1 MAALM
6 PIGDIPTISLLYKLK
21 RPVPNAHPLKS
32 PSRLLND
39 TVAMVR
45 HDITKLQG
53 VDCIV
58 NAAKRS
64 LLGGGGVDYAIHK
77 AAGPDL
83 LKECRT
89 LNGCDTGD
97 AKITNA
103 YNLPNKRIIHTVGPI
118 YSDAMQRGKDEP
130 ERLLRSCYRRCLEV
144 AVENEMKSIAF
155 NAISTGIY
163 GYPSRDAAKAALD
176 ETRKFL
182 EADKNTGL
190 LERVI
195 FCNFELKDVEAYE
208 QLMPLFF
215 PPAEHAQGA
224 DSEADATTN
233 VEKADTMSKDAEAN
247 NEAAH
252 NVTPSSPSVLAISLP
267 DPPTKE
273 PTFEGQPES
282 KKQKVSAQPSETDP
296 DDRPLYVSE
305 LSDLKSEDEWDS
317 IEAAE
322 ARNGR
327 FTYTEALDSEP
338 VEIDRPSPTTD
349 VQSIQSSG
357 IIDDLVHS
365 QSTDGFLGKD

>member
-1 MAALM
+1 MAALT
-6 PIGDIPTISLLYKLK
+6 PIGEIPTVSLLYKLK
-21 RPVPNAHPLKS
+21 RLIPNAHPLYS
-32 PSRLLND
+32 PSKFLND
-39 TVAMVR
+39 SVAVVR

-64 LLGGGGVDYAIHK
+64 LLGGGGVDHAIHT

-103 YNLPNKRIIHTVGPI
+103 YELPNKRIIHTVGPI
-118 YSDAMQRGKDEP
+118 YSDAMRRGKDEP

-144 AVENEMKSIAF
+144 AVENDMKSIAF
-155 NAISTGIY
+155 NAISTGIF

-182 EADKNTGL
+182 EAEKNTGL

-195 FCNFELKDVEAYE
+195 FCNYELKDVEAYE
-208 QLMPLFF
+208 EFIPLFF
-215 PPAEHAQGA
+215 PPVEHSQEAGA
-224 DSEADATTN
+224 NAEADA
-233 VEKADTMSKDAEAN
+233 D
-247 NEAAH
+247 NEASRSIS
-252 NVTPSSPSVLAISLP
+252 PSSPNVLAASLP
-267 DPPTKE
+267 DPPTAE
-273 PTFEGQPES
+273 PTLEGQPES
-282 KKQKVSAQPSETDP
+282 KKKKLSAQPSDADP
-296 DDRPLYVSE
+296 DDRPLYINE
-305 LSDLKSEDEWDS
+305 LSDLRSEDEWDA

-322 ARNGR
+322 ARPGQ
-327 FTYTEALDSEP
+327 FTYTEALDAEP
-338 VEIDRPSPTTD
+338 VEIDRPSSTID
-349 VQSIQSSG
+349 VQSVQSSG
-357 IIDDLVHS
+357 IIDDLVQS

>member
-6 PIGDIPTISLLYKLK
+6 PIGEIPTISLLYRL
-21 RPVPNAHPLKS
+21 RRLVPNAHPLNS
-32 PSRLLND
+32 PSKFLND
-39 TVAMVR
+39 TIAVVR

-64 LLGGGGVDYAIHK
+64 LLGGGGVDHAIHT

-103 YNLPNKRIIHTVGPI
+103 YKLPNKRIIHTVGPI
-118 YSDAMQRGKDEP
+118 YSDAMRRGKDEP

-155 NAISTGIY
+155 NAISTGIF

-182 EADKNTGL
+182 EAEKNTGL

-208 QLMPLFF
+208 ELIPLFF
-215 PPAEHAQGA
+215 PPIEHTQDA
-224 DSEADATTN
+224 DANAEADTDI
-233 VEKADTMSKDAEAN
+233 KAN
-247 NEAAH
+247 NADADARTDNLAARD
-252 NVTPSSPSVLAISLP
+252 VFPSSPSVLAASLP
-267 DPPTKE
+267 DPPAAE
-273 PTFEGQPES
+273 PTLKGQPES
-282 KKQKVSAQPSETDP
+282 KKQKLSAQPSEANP
-296 DDRPLYVSE
+296 DDRPLCINE
-305 LSDLKSEDEWDS
+305 LSDLRSEDEWDA

-322 ARNGR
+322 ARTGR
-327 FTYTEALDSEP
+327 FNYTEALDAEP
-338 VEIDRPSPTTD
+338 VEIDRPSSTTD
-349 VQSIQSSG
+349 VQSVQSSG
-357 IIDDLVHS
+357 ILDDLVQS